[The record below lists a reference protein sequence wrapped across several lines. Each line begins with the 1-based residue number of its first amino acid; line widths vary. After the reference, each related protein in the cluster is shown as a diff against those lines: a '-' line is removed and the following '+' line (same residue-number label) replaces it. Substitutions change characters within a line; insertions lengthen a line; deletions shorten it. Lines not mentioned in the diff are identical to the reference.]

1 MQLLASDTAFLLRGR
16 NLQGISMVRITKSG
30 GGCREFADSRSR
42 ERTRLVSELR
52 RALRYGGGLYLV
64 YQPQVSLLTGS
75 VTGAEAL
82 IRWGH
87 PRTGLIMPDGIIP
100 LAEDGGLRAELSR
113 WVIESALSTVQEWQ
127 HKGIA
132 VPVSVNVSAK
142 DVAHAGFCE
151 ALEGQISRYAVSP
164 SLFGL
169 ECLETESFLT
179 TPGAIAA
186 LNRLKRRGISVSLD
200 DFGVGYSD
208 TACLTSLPLDAVK
221 LDRSVV
227 AAVSGSRECRDRLQ
241 NTIRV
246 IKKHGY
252 RIIAEGVESSAILR
266 VLRDMGCDA
275 VQGYVYSAPLRPE
288 NFEHWLSEQRDT
300 QK

>member
-1 MQLLASDTAFLLRGR
+1 M
-16 NLQGISMVRITKSG
+16 
-30 GGCREFADSRSR
+30 
-42 ERTRLVSELR
+42 SELI
-52 RALRYGGGLYLV
+52 RALRTGDGLFLA
-64 YQPQVSLLTGS
+64 YQPQISLLTGS

-100 LAEDGGLRAELSR
+100 LAEDGGRRAELTR
-113 WVIESALSTVQEWQ
+113 WVIESALSTVQKWQ
-127 HKGIA
+127 RKGITL
-132 VPVSVNVSAK
+132 PVSVNVSAK

-151 ALEGQISRYAVSP
+151 ALEGQMSRYAVSP
-164 SLFGL
+164 LLFGL

-186 LNRLKRRGISVSLD
+186 LNRLKRRGITVSLD
-200 DFGVGYSD
+200 DFGVGYSEA
-208 TACLTSLPLDAVK
+208 ACLTSLPLNAVK
-221 LDRSVV
+221 LDRSFV

-241 NTIRV
+241 HTIRV
-246 IKKHGY
+246 IKSHGY
-252 RIIAEGVESSAILR
+252 RVIAEGVESSAMLP

-288 NFEHWLSEQRDT
+288 NFVRWLSGRRDT

>member
-1 MQLLASDTAFLLRGR
+1 MTIIEEDGADG
-16 NLQGISMVRITKSG
+16 
-30 GGCREFADSRSR
+30 REFPASRSR
-42 ERTRLVSELR
+42 ERARLASELR
-52 RALRYGGGLYLV
+52 RALRTGDGLYLA
-64 YQPQVSLLTGS
+64 YQPQVYLRTGS

-82 IRWGH
+82 IRWEH
-87 PRTGLIMPDGIIP
+87 PRDGLIMPDGIIP
-100 LAEDGGLRAELSR
+100 LAEEGGLRAELTR
-113 WVIESALSTVQEWQ
+113 WVVESALCTVQEWQ

-164 SLFGL
+164 LLFGL

-186 LNRLKRRGISVSLD
+186 LDRLKRRGITVSLD
-200 DFGVGYSD
+200 DFGVGYSEA
-208 TACLTSLPLDAVK
+208 ACLTSLPLDAVK

-241 NTIRV
+241 HTIRV
-246 IKKHGY
+246 IKRHGY
-252 RIIAEGVESSAILR
+252 RVIAEGVESSAMLP

-288 NFEHWLSEQRDT
+288 NFVRWLSGRRDK